1 MASDTIPLID
11 RALERGEPERDDTR
25 ARIMLAGLRQCAEV
39 GLRRTTM
46 EDIARRAGLARVTLY
61 RHFQGKDS
69 LVQAI
74 ILDEAER
81 FFEALDEGIA
91 EQPRNEERLVEG
103 FAFALEFTRRHA
115 LFQRLLRTEP
125 ESLLPYLV
133 GDSYLIAAVR
143 RAVVRRILSDGDKPS
158 LTPDE
163 AERIA
168 ELLVRLVLSLALS
181 PESVLPVADADG
193 ARHVARAY
201 LVPALHAG
209 EGCVEPSGQR
219 S

>member
-1 MASDTIPLID
+1 MASGTIPLVE
-11 RALERGEPERDDTR
+11 RALERGEPDRDDTR
-25 ARIMLAGLRQCAEV
+25 ARIMHAGLRQCEEV

-81 FFEALDEGIA
+81 FFEALDEAIA
-91 EQPRNEERLVEG
+91 DKPRNEERLVEG

-125 ESLLPYLV
+125 ESLLPYLI

-143 RAVVRRILSDGDKPS
+143 GAVVHRILSDGGEPS
-158 LTPDE
+158 LTPVE

-168 ELLVRLVLSLALS
+168 ELLVRFVLSLALS
-181 PESVLPVADADG
+181 PDSVLPLEDGDG
-193 ARHVARAY
+193 ARRVARTY
-201 LVPALHAG
+201 LVPALHASAEQG
-209 EGCVEPSGQR
+209 
-219 S
+219 